1 MNNIIFTI
9 NNNRR
14 FVFIKYSTICSKHI
28 IFCYHTL
35 RIIQNTISNKG
46 IPKANTIISKSNKSN
61 IINILTKV
69 IRTKHFNNLIT
80 EIKFIHN
87 SKTFTLSINS
97 FTSLKNILIEI
108 SSTINQIRANNTKQ
122 FKQRITSFLSNNLS

>member
-14 FVFIKYSTICSKHI
+14 FIFIKYSTICSKHI
-28 IFCYHTL
+28 IFRYHTL
-35 RIIQNTISNKG
+35 RIIQNTITNKC

-69 IRTKHFNNLIT
+69 IRTKHFNNLIA

-87 SKTFTLSINS
+87 SKTFTLSIDG

>member
-28 IFCYHTL
+28 IFRYHTL
-35 RIIQNTISNKG
+35 RIIQNTITNKS